1 MQEFNDFWTQADS
14 VARAVAALLL
24 LMSISA
30 WVLIFWKS
38 WVLKRAATD
47 LRRAVPA
54 FWDAGTVGEGRAR
67 LGQLDRESLLL
78 PLPGGHD
85 ARANIGRG
93 FTRALTGNFAKFYR
107 RHFDMQINAIKKRS
121 ADALSVACD
130 LHRIAAA
137 LTLGISII
145 TAGTIVHG
153 SDQEK
158 F

>member
-54 FWDAGTVGEGRAR
+54 FWDAGTMADGRAR
-67 LGQLDRESLLL
+67 LGQLDRNRCCFRCWMRPRRS
-78 PLPGGHD
+78 P
-85 ARANIGRG
+85 ARARCRPPAGSI
-93 FTRALTGNFAKFYR
+93 
-107 RHFDMQINAIKKRS
+107 RS
-121 ADALSVACD
+121 
-130 LHRIAAA
+130 
-137 LTLGISII
+137 
-145 TAGTIVHG
+145 
-153 SDQEK
+153 
-158 F
+158 